1 MVRPLKMQ
9 HAKHGCGFTLLE
21 LLFAVAIVGILI
33 AIAYPAYRDYQARAR
48 AADIVVKYDALK
60 EAIAADLTQGPM
72 NSCAELVTRVSQG
85 NLQDAYA
92 ELAIGFEQG
101 TDGYRAVFAVCAD
114 EAHQGVRGVAV
125 ARAAHEVFAKSN
137 RVEKG
142 AVLGNTLVSFAV
154 PLTGA
159 DTLACRSAPANP
171 AAQCGGA
178 PVQPAT
184 AAQGTGTPLK
194 PAAAQPRT
202 TCGPDEDKLTVPA
215 PGGMAEICTKKCPS
229 GQARD
234 PVDWAKCVAQAAQS
248 TTGGSTPQGQ
258 TGATVQPAQTLQPAQ
273 APSAPSAGGGGVPAP
288 GGSPQQ
294 CQDDCRA
301 RFPHGN
307 SRAYRECV
315 AACR

>member
-1 MVRPLKMQ
+1 MQ
-9 HAKHGCGFTLLE
+9 RLSRRCGFTLLE
-21 LLFAVAIVGILI
+21 ILFAVAIIGILI
-33 AIAYPAYRDYQARAR
+33 AIAYPAYRDYQSRAR

-60 EAIAADLTQGPM
+60 EAVGADLTSGPM
-72 NSCAELVTRVSQG
+72 DSCAELLSRVSQG

-92 ELAIGFEQG
+92 KLAIGFEQSVG
-101 TDGYRAVFAVCAD
+101 GYRAVFAVCAD
-114 EAHQGVRGVAV
+114 EAHQGVRGVSV
-125 ARAAHEVFAKSN
+125 ARAAHEIFAKTN
-137 RVEKG
+137 RMEKG

-159 DTLACRSAPANP
+159 DAVACRTAPANP

-184 AAQGTGTPLK
+184 AVQGTGAPLK

-229 GQARD
+229 GQTRD
-234 PVDWAKCVAQAAQS
+234 PVNWAKCVAQAAQS
-248 TTGGSTPQGQ
+248 TTGSGTPQGQ
-258 TGATVQPAQTLQPAQ
+258 TGATVPPAQTVQPAQ
-273 APSAPSAGGGGVPAP
+273 APSAGGAAVQAP
-288 GGSPQQ
+288 GSSPQQ
-294 CQDDCRA
+294 CLDDCRA

-307 SRAYRECV
+307 SRAYRDCL